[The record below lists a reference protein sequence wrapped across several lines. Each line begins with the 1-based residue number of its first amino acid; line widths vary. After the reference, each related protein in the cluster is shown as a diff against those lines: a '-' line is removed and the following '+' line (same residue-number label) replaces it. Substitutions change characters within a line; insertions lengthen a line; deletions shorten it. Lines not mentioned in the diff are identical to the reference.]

1 MSEESGQKMR
11 MAEAAERVPDV
22 VVITG
27 MSGSGR
33 TQALHV
39 FEDMGY
45 YCIDNLPPRLLLQLA
60 ELVGINTAI
69 VSTTGSYTGYSF
81 AVPSNIVKKVVSD
94 LIDFG
99 SVKRATL
106 GVTML
111 PLDEKTAKDMKLSSL
126 DGALIHE
133 VLPGSAAQKA
143 GIKEGDVLVAVDS
156 TPIKSPSGVQ
166 EKVNSFYPGDSA
178 TLTVIRDGKEHKLKV
193 TFQEGN
199 DEVGSVEEDG
209 TVMFYGAKLAPADKG
224 VEIVDAGNGRLAKA
238 GGVDGFIIL
247 YVNDQKVSKP
257 QDVIDI
263 AKKSKR
269 SIFIEG
275 VTASGHPGYFGFG
288 KDD

>member
-1 MSEESGQKMR
+1 M
-11 MAEAAERVPDV
+11 
-22 VVITG
+22 
-27 MSGSGR
+27 
-33 TQALHV
+33 
-39 FEDMGY
+39 
-45 YCIDNLPPRLLLQLA
+45 
-60 ELVGINTAI
+60 
-69 VSTTGSYTGYSF
+69 
-81 AVPSNIVKKVVSD
+81 
-94 LIDFG
+94 
-99 SVKRATL
+99 
-106 GVTML
+106 
-111 PLDEKTAKDMKLSSL
+111 
-126 DGALIHE
+126 
-133 VLPGSAAQKA
+133 
-143 GIKEGDVLVAVDS
+143 
-156 TPIKSPSGVQ
+156 
-166 EKVNSFYPGDSA
+166 
-178 TLTVIRDGKEHKLKV
+178 